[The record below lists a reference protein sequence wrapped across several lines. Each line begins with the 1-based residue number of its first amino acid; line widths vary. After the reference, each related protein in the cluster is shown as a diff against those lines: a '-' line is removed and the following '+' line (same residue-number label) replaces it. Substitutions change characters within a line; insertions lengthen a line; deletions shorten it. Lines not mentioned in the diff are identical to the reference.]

1 MSPLH
6 HFLQVYFYS
15 VPIKLV
21 KLGRKPKLVE
31 NLVQNK
37 PIIELRSIKK
47 SYGSNTIINDFNLTI
62 NNGEFVTILGPSGCG
77 KTTVLR
83 LLAGL
88 EELDEGHIILDGED
102 ITNVPAEKRHINTV
116 FQSYALFPHMT
127 IFDNVAFGLRMQK
140 VAESEIKPRVL
151 DALRMVQL
159 EEMADRK
166 PAQLSGGQQQ
176 RIAIARAV
184 VNKPKV
190 LLLDESLSALDY
202 KLRKQMQ
209 NELKQLQRQLG
220 ITFIFVT
227 HDQEEAITMSDRI
240 VLLRKGKIAQDGSPR
255 EIYEDPANLFVAR
268 FIGEINVFDATVIE
282 RKSDDELLANVEGRV
297 CDIHTSISA
306 EKDQKLQVLLRPE
319 DIVIEELD
327 ENEHSNAIIGRIV
340 DRTYK
345 GMTLESTVEFD
356 HNGKRVLVSEF
367 FNEDDPHMDHSVGQR
382 VSITWHEGWE
392 VVLNDEDNQ

>member
-166 PAQLSGGQQQ
+166 PTQLSGGQQQ

-297 CDIHTSISA
+297 CDIHTCISA
-306 EKDQKLQVLLRPE
+306 EKGQKLQVLLRPE

-367 FNEDDPHMDHSVGQR
+367 FNEDDPHMDHSIGQR
-382 VSITWHEGWE
+382 VGITWHEGWE